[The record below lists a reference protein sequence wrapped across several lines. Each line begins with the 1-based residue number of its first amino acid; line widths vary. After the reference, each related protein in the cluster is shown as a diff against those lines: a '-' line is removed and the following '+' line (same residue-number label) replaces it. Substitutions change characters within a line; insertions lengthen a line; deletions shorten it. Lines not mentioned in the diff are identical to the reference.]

1 MVLVNKALM
10 YAEDAKRVVNFDA
23 SERMEEDFDL
33 GDEEIEYEVDD

>member
-10 YAEDAKRVVNFDA
+10 YAEDAKRVMNFDA

-33 GDEEIEYEVDD
+33 GEEEFEYDEPD